1 MRNPGTPSLQQD
13 ATPKSSVDIPPDFF
27 EMLHRTWGFDRL
39 RDSQQRPM
47 ASILRGQDTLVVMP
61 TGGGKSLCYQ
71 APAIYRGG
79 LTIVVSPLLALM
91 KDQVDGLNQL
101 GLEAARLDSTLTGGD
116 KRALAEQLKAKR
128 IRLLY
133 VSPERALAPDF
144 ASWVQGNEVHTIAI
158 DEAHCVSQWGHDFRV
173 EYRQLARMRELFP
186 KAAVVALT
194 ATATQRVRK
203 DIIDQ
208 LGLRQPIVAVSSFDR
223 PNLTY
228 RVQPQRDIVAQI
240 REVIDRHRGSGGIV
254 YCLRRSDVEAL
265 TQALRDAG
273 CSVGGYHAGMS
284 DADRHAAQ
292 EAFLRE
298 QVDVVIATVAFGM
311 GIDRSN
317 VRFVVHACVP
327 KSIEHYQQ
335 ETGRAGRDGLAAECL
350 LLYSKRDAIMLK
362 RMVQRGLE
370 ESSAAPAVIDSQMQ
384 HIDDMI
390 AFCEHPGCRHRRLV
404 EYFDESYVASNCNA
418 CDMCLGEAD
427 CMPDGKVLAQKI
439 LSCIHHMNE
448 RFGAHA
454 VCQVL
459 VGAKDDTIVKRGHDK
474 LSTYGILKEHGASQV
489 RQWIHQLIDQRAI
502 AVEGAEYPVLKLNA
516 RSREIL
522 FGNTVPSL
530 LRAPSKTASNGGRK
544 GSNHRRSASSSANA
558 EVPAELFE
566 QLRAL
571 RKQLADAANIAPYL
585 LFSDTV
591 LTDLCIHRPSTRE
604 SMLQID
610 GIGEAKSQA
619 YGDPFLETIRA
630 WSSQSG
636 QRMDVALRASG
647 GTAGS
652 SSFRATTLPSKAQQ
666 AVRPLLMQSLPLETI
681 AQKVEVTVETVCKHL
696 VGLLEAGDISSI
708 DPWVSPETQADVQ
721 RAANACGRDRLKP
734 IYDALNQTVPYH
746 VLRLVLM
753 MEAVHSIPVRS

>member
-1 MRNPGTPSLQQD
+1 MRNPGTPSLHQE
-13 ATPKSSVDIPPDFF
+13 APPKSSVDIPSDFF

-39 RDSQQRPM
+39 RDAQQRPM

-101 GLEAARLDSTLTGGD
+101 GLGAARLDSTLLGSE
-116 KRALAEQLKAKR
+116 KRTLAEQLKAQR

-133 VSPERALAPDF
+133 VSPERALSPDF
-144 ASWVQGNEVHTIAI
+144 ASWVQGNNVHTIAI

-194 ATATQRVRK
+194 ATATQRVRE
-203 DIIDQ
+203 DIIGQ
-208 LGLRQPIVAVSSFDR
+208 LGLRQPAVAVSSFDR

-284 DADRHAAQ
+284 DADRHAVQ
-292 EAFLRE
+292 DAFLRE

-448 RFGAHA
+448 RFGAQA

-459 VGAKDDTIVKRGHDK
+459 VGSEDATIVKRGHDK

-502 AVEGAEYPVLKLNA
+502 CVEGTEYPILKLNA

-522 FGNTVPSL
+522 FGNAVPSL
-530 LRAPSKTASNGGRK
+530 LRAPAASNGGRK
-544 GSNHRRSASSSANA
+544 SSSHRRSASPSANPD
-558 EVPAELFE
+558 VPAELFE

-585 LFSDTV
+585 LFSDAV
-591 LTDLCIHRPSTRE
+591 LTDLCLHRPSTRE

-610 GIGEAKSQA
+610 GIGEAKSNA
-619 YGDPFLETIRA
+619 YGDPFLEAIRA

-636 QRMDVALRASG
+636 QRMDVALRSPNGSMAS
-647 GTAGS
+647 TA
-652 SSFRATTLPSKAQQ
+652 FRATNPPSKVQQ

-696 VGLLEAGDISSI
+696 LGLLETGVLSSI
-708 DPWVSPETQADVQ
+708 DPWVSAETQARVQ
-721 RAANACGRDRLKP
+721 QAANDCGRDRLKP
-734 IYDALNQTVPYH
+734 IYEALDQTVPYH
-746 VLRLVLM
+746 VLRMVLA
-753 MEAVHSIPVRS
+753 MEAIHSMSARS